1 MVYLLKNLNF
11 KKYSL
16 KFNKE
21 KKILNQ
27 NLFTTKLK
35 NFYEINNKKLID
47 HFRKNNNGL
56 ELAKKRSFLLDQII
70 YKCYF
75 YP

>member
-1 MVYLLKNLNF
+1 MDYLLKNLNF

-35 NFYEINNKKLID
+35 NFYEINNKKSQKVIKIIPN
-47 HFRKNNNGL
+47 RVPKNLSRN
-56 ELAKKRSFLLDQII
+56 Q
-70 YKCYF
+70 
-75 YP
+75 